1 MLFEA
6 ILQGFLIS
14 QVAVWKG
21 YQPPGSDVSS
31 GLKES
36 FHYLSS
42 YYLSPVSLA
51 PIQWSVMPVD
61 TLANTRDETVEDK
74 EYINSSY
81 TGSTVN
87 PLKALVECYEMP
99 RLFVVLQNEQIV

>member
-1 MLFEA
+1 
-6 ILQGFLIS
+6 
-14 QVAVWKG
+14 
-21 YQPPGSDVSS
+21 
-31 GLKES
+31 
-36 FHYLSS
+36 
-42 YYLSPVSLA
+42 
-51 PIQWSVMPVD
+51 MPVD